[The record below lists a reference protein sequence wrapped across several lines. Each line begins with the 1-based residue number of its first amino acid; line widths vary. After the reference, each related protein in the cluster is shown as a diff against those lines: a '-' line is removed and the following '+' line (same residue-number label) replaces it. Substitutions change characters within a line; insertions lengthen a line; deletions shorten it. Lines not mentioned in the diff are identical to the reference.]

1 MSHKVFN
8 ISVFWAFGRSSVW
21 GGLTLILQ
29 AAALPLPLPVRL
41 ICGHRNGKLWRQ
53 RCSVSWQILAQWLV
67 WVWQWF
73 LSAVTRAASP
83 KLLSSRLG
91 ESSTPGSGAAWGC
104 NISHI
109 NHLQPLLGTFIN
121 NQQSV
126 SLVKINHVTL
136 QFLNFLLGLEL
147 HFHIQGIQLHVI
159 TELVKMCD

>member
-1 MSHKVFN
+1 MYSERLAGLLYEGDGRLSSRLPLCHFLFLWGW
-8 ISVFWAFGRSSVW
+8 SVETETANSEGSGAVYPGRSWLSGW
-21 GGLTLILQ
+21 FGFGS
-29 AAALPLPLPVRL
+29 
-41 ICGHRNGKLWRQ
+41 G
-53 RCSVSWQILAQWLV
+53 SWAP
-67 WVWQWF
+67 
-73 LSAVTRAASP
+73 SP
-83 KLLSSRLG
+83 ELLSSRLG